1 MPYELLLLSSFERAI
16 KRLDPNEKA
25 TIKLALQ
32 ALLIYFSSN
41 NNLEEAQR
49 IAPRFFFKQLRKP
62 FYETGIEGRLRI
74 VLRKDDLSFFA
85 ILAGNHD
92 DVQRL
97 LMRS

>member
-49 IAPRFFFKQLRKP
+49 IAPMFF
-62 FYETGIEGRLRI
+62 
-74 VLRKDDLSFFA
+74 
-85 ILAGNHD
+85 
-92 DVQRL
+92 
-97 LMRS
+97 

>member
-16 KRLDPNEKA
+16 KRLDPNKKA